1 MAVVNATNA
10 REVAELGPFLK
21 ALDSLLHAM
30 GKSYSVIYKDGF
42 KDHTDAKVAAIFAGI
57 REEIEA
63 LDKAMSSIPLNLTHF
78 QTFSGSYQK
87 FKSINEGNDSADV
100 KAIQAQTRYYQL
112 ILSAELFAAEQG
124 FTINRSG
131 SFLSKPPLC
140 LQPSVEETPSIL
152 ASQPQ
157 PAPAT
162 YTAVTPVAFSLG
174 GSVGHSV
181 PSSVVSLPPLPD
193 FPLGTSS
200 PDSDDDVL
208 QLALRLSLGAT
219 QEPAPP
225 APRGTSSSSSVES
238 SLMFPSEDPDDLGP
252 GPTLLPPAAQGPV
265 ISPLVLPPR
274 TISSIRSAAP
284 HRSDPYSF
292 PSLQDSAGTSLH
304 DLEETMYQR
313 DLQKALKLSL
323 ETDGKS

>member
-1 MAVVNATNA
+1 MAVVNAMNA
-10 REVAELGPFLK
+10 REVAGLGPFLK
-21 ALDSLLHAM
+21 AFDSLLHAM

-42 KDHTDAKVAAIFAGI
+42 KDHTDAKIAAIFAGI

-87 FKSINEGNDSADV
+87 FKSINEENDSADV

-112 ILSAELFAAEQG
+112 ILSAELLAVEQG

-131 SFLSKPPLC
+131 LFLSKPPFC
-140 LQPSVEETPSIL
+140 LQPSVEETSSIL

-162 YTAVTPVAFSLG
+162 YTAVAPIAFSSDS
-174 GSVGHSV
+174 SVGHSL

-200 PDSDDDVL
+200 PDPDDDVL
-208 QLALRLSLGAT
+208 QLALKLSLGAT
-219 QEPAPP
+219 QEPVPP
-225 APRGTSSSSSVES
+225 APRGASSFSSVES
-238 SLMFPSEDPDDLGP
+238 SLMFPSEDPDDLGS
-252 GPTLLPPAAQGPV
+252 GPPLLPPAAQGPV

-274 TISSIRSAAP
+274 TISSIRSSAP

-292 PSLQDSAGTSLH
+292 PSLHDSTVTSFQ
-304 DLEETMYQR
+304 DLEETIYQK
-313 DLQKALKLSL
+313 DLQKALQLSL
-323 ETDGKS
+323 ETDEKS